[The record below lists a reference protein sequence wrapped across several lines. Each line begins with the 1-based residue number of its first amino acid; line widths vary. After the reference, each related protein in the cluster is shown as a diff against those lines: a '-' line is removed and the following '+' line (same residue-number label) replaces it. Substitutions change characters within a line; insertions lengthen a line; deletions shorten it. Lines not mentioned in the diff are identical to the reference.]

1 MNEDLQPVDLLEV
14 LLDEENRDPIVLM
27 DEKGKQLEFEQ
38 VAMIVHEVEGEKN
51 LFAILKPISKIDG
64 IADNEAI
71 VFRVDETEEGSTAL
85 VIEQDEEIAIAVFN
99 DYYDLL
105 EEELKKK
112 KD

>member
-1 MNEDLQPVDLLEV
+1 MNEDLQPVDVLDV

-105 EEELKKK
+105 EKELKKK